1 MELQTLDNELD
12 EKYKKVENLIAK
24 KTEESADA
32 RRKAEMLQNE
42 AKTLLAQAN
51 SKLQLLKGRFFFLT
65 CYFLRV
71 YLKGKVPF
79 TCLKHLEPYNKRM
92 IHL

>member
-42 AKTLLAQAN
+42 ANTWLKQTANCNSWKVHFFNLLF
-51 SKLQLLKGRFFFLT
+51 S
-65 CYFLRV
+65 
-71 YLKGKVPF
+71 
-79 TCLKHLEPYNKRM
+79 
-92 IHL
+92 